1 VSILAWGASDW
12 ERIREYMPDL
22 LEGAVITLKV
32 AWLSLALGTLIG
44 IAVAMTSRSRF
55 MAVRTVTAVYV
66 QVGRAVPEI
75 VQVFIWYFVLPD
87 YGIVLSPF
95 SAGVIAIGVAFGPYL
110 GEVFRAGVEAVPRT
124 QWEASQ
130 VLGLSR
136 LQIWRRIVFPQA
148 FRTVAP
154 VYTGYFISIFKA
166 TALLS
171 FISLREVFGVAR
183 NLAALN
189 FRYIELFTIVM
200 IIYLLMGI
208 PAVLLMRAVER
219 RWRVDR
225 PQEIDINAALS
236 QS

>member
-1 VSILAWGASDW
+1 VFAASCVNALPVW
-12 ERIREYMPDL
+12 RKKRVGHALQELREKL
-22 LEGAVITLKV
+22 LTEPAGFVLFPEGA
-32 AWLSLALGTLIG
+32 
-44 IAVAMTSRSRF
+44 RSRDGS
-55 MAVRTVTAVYV
+55 Y
-66 QVGRAVPEI
+66 
-75 VQVFIWYFVLPD
+75 LP
-87 YGIVLSPF
+87 
-95 SAGVIAIGVAFGPYL
+95 
-110 GEVFRAGVEAVPRT
+110 FRAGVEAVPRT

-136 LQIWRRIVFPQA
+136 PQVWRRIIFPQA

-219 RWRVDR
+219 HWRVDR
-225 PQEIDINAALS
+225 PQEEIVINAALS